1 MTSQNTSAC
10 LINDEDK
17 GIKGFKGMK
26 HLLIIGAA
34 CWLGACSNTPPV
46 STTWEAYTQ
55 PKEQQEVALL
65 ICDAEGEAASVRS
78 GNAYKPSFKTG
89 HSTLCNGYECKTIER
104 VGAWSSVDDVFAKSL
119 VTAKAK
125 TSAVTACMLH
135 LGFKGTNT

>member
-10 LINDEDK
+10 LINDEYK
-17 GIKGFKGMK
+17 GIKRMK
-26 HLLIIGAA
+26 HLLVIGAA
-34 CWLGACSNTPPV
+34 CQLGACSNTPPT

-55 PKEQQEVALL
+55 PKEQQDVALL
-65 ICDAEGEAASVRS
+65 ICDAEGKAASVRS
-78 GNAYKPSFKTG
+78 GNAYKSSIKTG
-89 HSTLCNGYECKTIER
+89 HSTLCNGYECKTIQR

-135 LGFKGTNT
+135 LGFKGTTPKH